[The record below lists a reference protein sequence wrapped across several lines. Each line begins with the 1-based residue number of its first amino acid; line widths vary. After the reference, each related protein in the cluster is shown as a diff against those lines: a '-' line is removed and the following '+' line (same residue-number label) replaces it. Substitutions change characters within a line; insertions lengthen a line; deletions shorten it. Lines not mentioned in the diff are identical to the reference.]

1 MVMKQIGLFD
11 ESNRL
16 KKLSSLGDPLEKLNS
31 VIDWRMFE
39 GTLNKVFAKE
49 QKGVGGRP
57 PYSYLLMFK
66 ILILQRLFNISDDQA
81 EYQINDRVSFMRF
94 LGLSLGD
101 RVPDA
106 KTIWLFRDTLVKAD
120 VIEGL
125 FKLFNLQL
133 EQQGII
139 SHKGTIVDA
148 TFVEAPRQRNTREE
162 NRQIKEGKTPEGWD
176 KPENVSK
183 VRQKDT
189 DARWMT
195 KNKERHFG
203 YKDHVKVDADSK
215 LITAYSVTDASIH
228 DSQALIELI
237 DEKDQV
243 LYADSAYSG
252 NPIADKLPK
261 GIKNQ
266 IHEKGYRNRPLSEE
280 QKAENK
286 KKSRIR
292 ARIEHVFG
300 YMNGS
305 LHGITVRSIGI
316 ARAKFN
322 IGLTNLIY
330 NLCRYVI
337 LSRGMPTAG

>member
-1 MVMKQIGLFD
+1 MKQIGLFD

-176 KPENVSK
+176 NPENVSK

-252 NPIADKLPK
+252 RPIADKLPQ

-300 YMNGS
+300 YMTGS

>member
-1 MVMKQIGLFD
+1 MKQIGLFD

-66 ILILQRLFNISDDQA
+66 ILILQRLFNISDDQT

-215 LITAYSVTDASIH
+215 LITAYTVTDASIH

-252 NPIADKLPK
+252 RPIADKLPQ

-300 YMNGS
+300 YMTGS

>member
-1 MVMKQIGLFD
+1 MKQIGIFD

-39 GTLNKVFAKE
+39 GALNKVFAKE

-66 ILILQRLFNISDDQA
+66 ALILQRLFNISDDQA

-106 KTIWLFRDTLVKAD
+106 KTIWLFRDTLVKAAVMED
-120 VIEGL
+120 L

-162 NRQIKEGKTPEGWD
+162 NRQIKEGKTPEEWD
-176 KPENVSK
+176 RPENVSK
-183 VRQKDT
+183 IRQKDT

-228 DSQALIELI
+228 DSQELIELI

-261 GIKNQ
+261 EIKNQ

-286 KKSRIR
+286 RKSRIR

-300 YMNGS
+300 YITGS

-330 NLCRYVI
+330 NLCRYEI
-337 LSRGMPTAG
+337 LTRGMPSAG

>member
-1 MVMKQIGLFD
+1 MKQIGLFD
-11 ESNRL
+11 ESNHL

-39 GTLNKVFAKE
+39 GALNKVFAKE

-57 PYSYLLMFK
+57 PYSYLLIFK
-66 ILILQRLFNISDDQA
+66 VLILQRLFNISDDQA
-81 EYQINDRVSFMRF
+81 EYQINDRESFMRF

-120 VIEGL
+120 VMEDL

-162 NRQIKEGKTPEGWD
+162 NRQIKEGKTPEEWD
-176 KPENVSK
+176 RPENVSK
-183 VRQKDT
+183 IRQKDT

-228 DSQALIELI
+228 DSQELIELI
-237 DEKDQV
+237 EEKDQV

-252 NPIADKLPK
+252 TPIADKLPK
-261 GIKNQ
+261 EIKNQ

-286 KKSRIR
+286 RKSRIR

-300 YMNGS
+300 YITGS

-330 NLCRYVI
+330 NLCRYEI
-337 LSRGMPTAG
+337 LNRGMPSAG

>member
-1 MVMKQIGLFD
+1 MKQIGIFD

-31 VIDWRMFE
+31 VIDWRLFE

-66 ILILQRLFNISDDQA
+66 VLILQRLFNISDDQA

-106 KTIWLFRDTLVKAD
+106 KTIWLFRDTLVKAAVMED
-120 VIEGL
+120 L

-162 NRQIKEGKTPEGWD
+162 NRQIKEGKTPEEWD

-183 VRQKDT
+183 IRQKDT

-215 LITAYSVTDASIH
+215 LITAYTVTDASIH
-228 DSQALIELI
+228 DSQELIELI

-261 GIKNQ
+261 EIKNQ

-286 KKSRIR
+286 RKSRIR

-300 YMNGS
+300 YMTGS

-330 NLCRYVI
+330 NLCRYEI
-337 LSRGMPTAG
+337 LTRGMPSAG